1 MKSFDQELDTAK
13 KLARKAG
20 QAIMEIYKDDVA
32 VKYKA
37 KGDPVTIADITAN
50 KIIIESLKRFNYGIL
65 SEESADNKLRLEK
78 DRVWIID
85 PLDGTKDFINKT
97 GEFTIMIGLAEKGE
111 SVLGVVY
118 NPVKDILYY
127 AEKGKGAFIQ
137 LGDDVKTL
145 EVSKNDDVK
154 EARMLVS
161 RHHLGE
167 AEGIIAKNLGIKKI
181 IPCGSAGLKI
191 ALVAASQGEL
201 NINASSKTWEWDLCA
216 VDIILK
222 EAGGKLTDI
231 KGNKFIYNKEDA
243 RNLNGYVASNKLIH
257 RRVLGELAKIN

>member
-1 MKSFDQELDTAK
+1 MNSLAQELDTAK

-20 QAIMEIYKDDVA
+20 EAIMEIYKDEVA

-37 KGDPVTIADITAN
+37 KDDPVTVADITAN
-50 KIIIESLKRFNYGIL
+50 KIIIDGLKKFDYGIL
-65 SEESADNKLRLEK
+65 SEESADNKLRLSNE
-78 DRVWIID
+78 RVWIID
-85 PLDGTKDFINKT
+85 PLDGTKDFIEKT
-97 GEFTIMIGLAEKGE
+97 DEFTVMIGLSAKGE

-118 NPVKDILYY
+118 SPVKDNLYY
-127 AEKGKGAFIQ
+127 AEKDKGAFMQ
-137 LGDDVKTL
+137 SRDDVKAL
-145 EVSKNDDVK
+145 EVSKNDDVR

-167 AEGIIAKNLGIKKI
+167 AEGIISKNLGIKEI
-181 IPCGSAGLKI
+181 VPCGSAGLKI
-191 ALVAASQGEL
+191 ALMAASQGEL